1 MCFNWQRCQRNEDLT
16 ALAYE
21 PRTLLMFLQEAFMI
35 WCSGTEDKMQTNI
48 EGCVDNRN
56 TANTEYSLEKHA
68 VEEKEKMIK
77 INVWKDD
84 KNK

>member
-1 MCFNWQRCQRNEDLT
+1 
-16 ALAYE
+16 
-21 PRTLLMFLQEAFMI
+21 MFLQEAFMI

-77 INVWKDD
+77 INV
-84 KNK
+84 